1 MGRNYLY
8 ILIAA
13 CCILWTS
20 CERGDGP
27 GEQRGE
33 PYKLD
38 FAVSTR
44 AAATADDEERTIRSL
59 YVYVFAADGSAAD
72 YFTQSGLNAK
82 DEYTIHEMD
91 IYAEGAKRIYVIANP
106 PAYIASELTA
116 SSSEA
121 KLQSLVLSMQKVAHS
136 MDDLPQNQDGLT
148 DPGNTGFPMSN
159 VVTAYVQRT
168 SASSSVRQVSLLTAA
183 DGLEIESIPLIR
195 SLGKVSVSAYLKDGN
210 TDPVTVTEMKIYN
223 YTGDGFFVP
232 VWQST
237 ASDWMQVTDPGG
249 TRQYAVWN
257 TDKLLDLDALSV
269 KEETVITTAASVF
282 TDSGSG
288 TASTGYIGTEYN
300 MPENTKTVC
309 SFYLCQNS
317 YGGKASTSEIQSG
330 VADPVGNRTSK
341 LLVSLSDGRSTEI
354 AVPYLRRNDHLT
366 IRLGIT
372 QYTIE
377 FHFSVWNLRMVTP
390 DWSDEVN

>member
-1 MGRNYLY
+1 MGRTYLY

-13 CCILWTS
+13 CCTLWTS
-20 CERGDGP
+20 CTREDGP
-27 GEQRGE
+27 DGRRGE

-44 AAATADDEERTIRSL
+44 AAATAGDEERMIRSL
-59 YVYVFAADGSAAD
+59 YVYVFSADGSAD
-72 YFTQSGLNAK
+72 YFTQGGIDAL

-91 IYAEGAKRIYVIANP
+91 IYDEGEKRIYVIANP

-116 SSSEA
+116 SSSEGRL
-121 KLQSLVLSMQKVAHS
+121 KSLVLSMQKVAHS
-136 MDDLPQNQDGLT
+136 MNDLPQNQDGIN
-148 DPGNTGFPMSN
+148 DPGNTGFPMGN

-195 SLGKVSVSAYLKDGN
+195 NLGKVSVSAYLKDGN
-210 TDPVTVTEMKIYN
+210 TEPVTVTDMKIYN
-223 YTGDGFFVP
+223 YTGDGLFVP
-232 VWQST
+232 VWQPGAEWT
-237 ASDWMQVTDPGG
+237 EATDPEG
-249 TRQYAVWN
+249 TSRYALWN
-257 TDKLLDLDALSV
+257 PERLLDLDALSV
-269 KEETVITTAASVF
+269 KEETVITTATSVF
-282 TDSGSG
+282 TDSGAG
-288 TASTGYIGTEYN
+288 AASTGYIGAEHN
-300 MPENTKTVC
+300 SAENTKTVC

-354 AVPYLRRNDHLT
+354 TVPYLRRNDHLT

-390 DWSDEVN
+390 EWSDEVN